1 MEEPHGKTTDAEA
14 VMKLRKFFQP
24 DFLKLMTIDRYI
36 IRKFLGTF
44 FFSIILLIF
53 IIIVFDI
60 SEHVDDFLK
69 HDAPLKAI
77 IFNYYLN
84 FIPHFINLFS
94 YLFVFIAVIF
104 FTSRMASDSEIVA
117 ILSSGISFR
126 RMLLPYVV
134 AASILAVMSFL
145 LGNFVI
151 PYTNRGKLEFEK
163 RYIKDAKP
171 FNDMNIHKQISPGV
185 FLYMENFNTETK
197 KGWKFSLEKFR
208 ERDLVYKLSAEE
220 ANWDSIR
227 SKWILK
233 RYFSR
238 SIGPMKESMHK
249 GEKLDTAFGMR
260 PADFMEDIEEVS
272 IMNFFT
278 LRKHIQMKKLRGDP
292 DLIKY
297 EVKGYERVAY
307 PFATIILTLIGVAVS
322 SRKVRGGIGFNL
334 GFGLALTFV
343 YILFMQI
350 FTVMA
355 TFGNFPALLA
365 VWIPNI
371 LFGII
376 AYILLRIAPK

>member
-1 MEEPHGKTTDAEA
+1 MSK
-14 VMKLRKFFQP
+14 RFFQI
-24 DFLKLMTIDRYI
+24 DYFRLRTIDWYI

-60 SEHVDDFLK
+60 SEHIDDFLK
-69 HDAPLKAI
+69 HDAPLRAI
-77 IFNYYLN
+77 IFSYYLN

-94 YLFVFIAVIF
+94 YLFVFISVIF

-126 RMLLPYVV
+126 RMLLPYFV

-163 RYIKDAKP
+163 LYIKDARQ
-171 FNDMNIHKQISPGV
+171 FNDMNIHKQVSPGV
-185 FLYMENFNTETK
+185 FLYLENFNTQTK
-197 KGWKFSLEKFR
+197 IGWKFSLEKFR
-208 ERDLVYKLSAEE
+208 DRELVYKLTAEQ
-220 ANWDSIR
+220 ASWDTLH
-227 SKWILK
+227 SKWVLS

-238 SIGPMKESMHK
+238 SLGSMKETLQK
-249 GEKLDTAFGMR
+249 GVKLDTTLGIK

-334 GFGLALTFV
+334 GLGLALTFL
-343 YILFMQI
+343 YILFMQV

-355 TFGNFPALLA
+355 TFGNFPPLLA

-376 AYILLRIAPK
+376 ALILVRMAPK

>member
-1 MEEPHGKTTDAEA
+1 
-14 VMKLRKFFQP
+14 MKIRKFIQP
-24 DFLKLMTIDRYI
+24 DFFKLMTIDRYI

-44 FFSIILLIF
+44 FFSIILLVF
-53 IIIVFDI
+53 IIIVFDV

-84 FIPHFINLFS
+84 FVPHFVNLFS

-104 FTSRMASDSEIVA
+104 FTSRMAADTEIVA

-126 RMLLPYVV
+126 RMLYPYMV
-134 AASILAVMSFL
+134 AAFLLALMSFL

-151 PYTNRGKLEFEK
+151 PYTNRGKLDFEN
-163 RYIKDAKP
+163 RYIRDART
-171 FNDMNIHKQISPGV
+171 FNDMNIHKQVSPGV
-185 FLYMENFNTETK
+185 FLYLENFNTQTK
-197 KGWKFSLEKFR
+197 KGWKFSLEKFKGR
-208 ERDLVYKLSAEE
+208 ELVYKLSAEE
-220 ANWDSIR
+220 ATWDSIR
-227 SKWILK
+227 SKWDLK
-233 RYFSR
+233 HYFSR
-238 SIGPMKESMHK
+238 SLGAMKESLRK
-249 GEKLDTAFGMR
+249 GERLDTVVGLK

-297 EVKGYERVAY
+297 EVKEYERVAY

-322 SRKVRGGIGFNL
+322 SRKVRGGIGFTL
-334 GFGLALTFV
+334 GLGLALTFS
-343 YILFMQI
+343 YILFMQV
-350 FTVMA
+350 FTVLA

-365 VWIPNI
+365 VWFPNI

-376 AYILLRIAPK
+376 ALILLRIAPK

>member
-1 MEEPHGKTTDAEA
+1 
-14 VMKLRKFFQP
+14 MKLKSFFHP
-24 DFLKLMTIDRYI
+24 GSFALKTIDRYI

-60 SEHVDDFLK
+60 SEHIDDFLK

-77 IFNYYLN
+77 VFDYYLN

-104 FTSRMASDSEIVA
+104 FTSRMASDTEIIA
-117 ILSSGISFR
+117 ILSSGVSFR
-126 RMLLPYVV
+126 RMLLPYIV
-134 AASILAVMSFL
+134 AASILALMSFL

-163 RYIKDAKP
+163 HYIKDPKKFAE
-171 FNDMNIHKQISPGV
+171 MNVHKQISPGV
-185 FLYMENFNTETK
+185 FLYLENFNSQTK
-197 KGWKFSLEKFR
+197 KGWKFTLEKFKS
-208 ERDLVYKLSAEE
+208 RDLVYKISAEE

-227 SKWILK
+227 SKWVLN
-233 RYFSR
+233 RYFER
-238 SIGPMKESMHK
+238 SLGPMTEHMRK
-249 GEKLDTAFGMR
+249 GVRLDTTFGIR

-272 IMNFFT
+272 IMNFFV
-278 LRKHIQMKKLRGDP
+278 LRKHIQMKEMRGDP

-334 GFGLALTFV
+334 GFGLALTFI
-343 YILFMQI
+343 YILFMQV

-355 TFGNFPALLA
+355 TFGNFPPLLA
-365 VWIPNI
+365 VWIPNM

-376 AYILLRIAPK
+376 ALVLVRMAPK